1 MTFTPIAFV
10 LAVLAGLPVTA
21 SAVSM
26 ECRIH
31 PGAGSSAAAL
41 KAMAKLTQGAAQEI
55 ALSRYGA
62 SRLKVTEAELE
73 AENGCL
79 VYSFDVRVAGR
90 SGIDEVLVDAGSG
103 KVLQRHH
110 ESPKQEADEAAADK
124 AQKPHS

>member
-1 MTFTPIAFV
+1 M
-10 LAVLAGLPVTA
+10 
-21 SAVSM
+21 
-26 ECRIH
+26 
-31 PGAGSSAAAL
+31 
-41 KAMAKLTQGAAQEI
+41 
-55 ALSRYGA
+55 
-62 SRLKVTEAELE
+62 TEAELE